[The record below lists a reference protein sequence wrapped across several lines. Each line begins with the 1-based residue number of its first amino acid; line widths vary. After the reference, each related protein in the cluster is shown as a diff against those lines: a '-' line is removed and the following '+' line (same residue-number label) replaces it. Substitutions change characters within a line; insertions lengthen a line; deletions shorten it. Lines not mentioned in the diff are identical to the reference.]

1 MWEQVLAN
9 LTNTG
14 LGVAI
19 FITAYLSNVCF
30 SLWYNIKILNQ
41 SFDIVRLKDGGLKIL
56 SFGIGL
62 VLLTSVIT
70 TLPIFADT
78 VGWTIPDEY
87 KEIFANLVIIGSFLL
102 ASLKYI
108 VEAYTKMKTILFYK
122 SEE

>member
-9 LTNTG
+9 LMNTG

-19 FITAYLSNVCF
+19 FIVAYLSNVCF

-41 SFDIVRLKDGGLKIL
+41 PFDIIRLRDGGLKIL
-56 SFGIGL
+56 SFAIGL
-62 VLLTSVIT
+62 ILLTGVIT

-108 VEAYTKMKTILFYK
+108 VEAYTKMKTILFYTP
-122 SEE
+122 E